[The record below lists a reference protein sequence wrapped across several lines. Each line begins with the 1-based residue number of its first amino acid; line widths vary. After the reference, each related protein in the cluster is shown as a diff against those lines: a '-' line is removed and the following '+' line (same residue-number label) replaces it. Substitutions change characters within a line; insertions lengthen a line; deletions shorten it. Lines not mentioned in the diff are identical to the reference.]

1 MVTIKDIAE
10 RLGISISTV
19 SKGLHGA
26 SDISEEMRQQ
36 VLDTAI
42 EMGYIIKEKKPAT
55 RQKVCI
61 IVENMEYAN
70 INQFGYEL
78 IAGFRLVASEAQFEV
93 DIVPIDQYFQT
104 WQTYDSLMKQNGYS
118 GAFFLGL
125 ELNEIYMK
133 QLEKTTIPTVLFD
146 NYISNEHIAY
156 VGTDIHVG
164 FSTLIRYLKEN
175 GHRKIAF
182 LNGSKNS
189 YISALRY
196 QGFIQA
202 MNEAELDLDMQL
214 IGHTV
219 YYPDETVAD
228 FVKGFTGRGATAIMC
243 ASDLIAARTINELHK
258 LGLRVPEDV
267 SVTGFDDLPVA
278 KYLAPPL
285 TTIRQERFALGKSAF
300 SLLKD
305 LMSGLP
311 VSTMLLH
318 STVVLRE
325 SVGKA
330 PNQANWDR
338 GLTPMS
344 QSKKWDTVSDP
355 CPNFV
360 KRRKRIS
367 FIIKECLISPLVSAR
382 LLHSKILYGSTC
394 RPSRTDNRYPCWF
407 PVIKAQTLWMSA
419 NHLYKLFHIF

>member
-1 MVTIKDIAE
+1 
-10 RLGISISTV
+10 
-19 SKGLHGA
+19 
-26 SDISEEMRQQ
+26 
-36 VLDTAI
+36 
-42 EMGYIIKEKKPAT
+42 
-55 RQKVCI
+55 
-61 IVENMEYAN
+61 MEYAN

-258 LGLRVPEDV
+258 LGLRVPEDI

-330 PNQANWDR
+330 PN
-338 GLTPMS
+338 
-344 QSKKWDTVSDP
+344 
-355 CPNFV
+355 
-360 KRRKRIS
+360 
-367 FIIKECLISPLVSAR
+367 
-382 LLHSKILYGSTC
+382 
-394 RPSRTDNRYPCWF
+394 
-407 PVIKAQTLWMSA
+407 
-419 NHLYKLFHIF
+419 

>member
-10 RLGISISTV
+10 ALGISISTV

-26 SDISEEMRQQ
+26 SDISEDMRRQ
-36 VLDTAI
+36 VLDTAAK
-42 EMGYIIKEKKPAT
+42 MGYIAKDKKSQNLEK
-55 RQKVCI
+55 QKICI

-78 IAGFRLVASEAQFEV
+78 IAGFKEIASAEGFAV
-93 DIVPIDQYFQT
+93 DVVPIDLCFQAAH
-104 WQTYDSLMKQNGYS
+104 TYDELINKNGYV

-125 ELNEIYMK
+125 ELNEEYMK
-133 QLEKTTIPTVLFD
+133 QLEKTNIPTVLFD
-146 NYISNEHIAY
+146 NYISNKNIAY

-164 FSTLIRYLKEN
+164 FSTLINQLKDN

-196 QGFIQA
+196 QGFVQSMTEA
-202 MNEAELDLDMQL
+202 GLECSAELFA
-214 IGHTV
+214 HTL
-219 YYPDETVAD
+219 YYPDESVAD
-228 FVKGFTGRGATAIMC
+228 SVKQFVDSGATAIMC

-258 LGLRVPEDV
+258 LDLRVPEDV

-300 SLLKD
+300 ALLKD
-305 LMSGLP
+305 LISGLP

-318 STVVLRE
+318 STVVNRE

-330 PNQANWDR
+330 PQ
-338 GLTPMS
+338 
-344 QSKKWDTVSDP
+344 K
-355 CPNFV
+355 
-360 KRRKRIS
+360 
-367 FIIKECLISPLVSAR
+367 
-382 LLHSKILYGSTC
+382 
-394 RPSRTDNRYPCWF
+394 
-407 PVIKAQTLWMSA
+407 
-419 NHLYKLFHIF
+419 

>member
-1 MVTIKDIAE
+1 MF
-10 RLGISISTV
+10 
-19 SKGLHGA
+19 
-26 SDISEEMRQQ
+26 
-36 VLDTAI
+36 
-42 EMGYIIKEKKPAT
+42 
-55 RQKVCI
+55 
-61 IVENMEYAN
+61 NMH
-70 INQFGYEL
+70 
-78 IAGFRLVASEAQFEV
+78 S
-93 DIVPIDQYFQT
+93 
-104 WQTYDSLMKQNGYS
+104 
-118 GAFFLGL
+118 
-125 ELNEIYMK
+125 
-133 QLEKTTIPTVLFD
+133 
-146 NYISNEHIAY
+146 
-156 VGTDIHVG
+156 
-164 FSTLIRYLKEN
+164 
-175 GHRKIAF
+175 HRKIAF

-330 PNQANWDR
+330 PN
-338 GLTPMS
+338 
-344 QSKKWDTVSDP
+344 
-355 CPNFV
+355 
-360 KRRKRIS
+360 
-367 FIIKECLISPLVSAR
+367 
-382 LLHSKILYGSTC
+382 
-394 RPSRTDNRYPCWF
+394 
-407 PVIKAQTLWMSA
+407 
-419 NHLYKLFHIF
+419 

>member
-1 MVTIKDIAE
+1 MVTIKDIAN

-36 VLDTAI
+36 VIDTAI
-42 EMGYIIKEKKPAT
+42 EMGYAIKEKKVNNA
-55 RQKVCI
+55 KKKICI

-78 IAGFRLVASEAQFEV
+78 IAGFKLVASEEEYEV
-93 DIVPIDQYFQT
+93 DVVPIDQYFQT
-104 WQTYDSLMKQNGYS
+104 WQTYDSLMKQNGYC

-125 ELNEIYMK
+125 ELNEIYMM

-146 NYISNEHIAY
+146 NYISNEHTAY

-164 FSTLIRYLKEN
+164 FGSLISHLKMN

-202 MNEAELDLDMQL
+202 MNDAQLDLDMQL

-219 YYPDETVAD
+219 YYPDEAVSE
-228 FVKGFTGRGATAIMC
+228 FVSAFVDKGATAIMC

-258 LGLRVPEDV
+258 MGLRVPEDI
-267 SVTGFDDLPVA
+267 SVTGYDDLPIA

-300 SLLKD
+300 SLLQD
-305 LMSGLP
+305 LINGLP

-325 SVGKA
+325 SVGPA
-330 PNQANWDR
+330 
-338 GLTPMS
+338 
-344 QSKKWDTVSDP
+344 
-355 CPNFV
+355 
-360 KRRKRIS
+360 
-367 FIIKECLISPLVSAR
+367 KER
-382 LLHSKILYGSTC
+382 
-394 RPSRTDNRYPCWF
+394 
-407 PVIKAQTLWMSA
+407 
-419 NHLYKLFHIF
+419 

>member
-42 EMGYIIKEKKPAT
+42 EMGYVIKEKKT
-55 RQKVCI
+55 VVKQKVCI

-118 GAFFLGL
+118 GECFRLL
-125 ELNEIYMK
+125 ELNEAYMK

-175 GHRKIAF
+175 GHEKIAF

-219 YYPDETVAD
+219 YYPDETVSD
-228 FVKGFTGRGATAIMC
+228 FVKSFTDKGATAIMC

-300 SLLKD
+300 ALLKD

-330 PNQANWDR
+330 PA
-338 GLTPMS
+338 
-344 QSKKWDTVSDP
+344 
-355 CPNFV
+355 
-360 KRRKRIS
+360 
-367 FIIKECLISPLVSAR
+367 
-382 LLHSKILYGSTC
+382 
-394 RPSRTDNRYPCWF
+394 DN
-407 PVIKAQTLWMSA
+407 
-419 NHLYKLFHIF
+419 N

>member
-1 MVTIKDIAE
+1 
-10 RLGISISTV
+10 
-19 SKGLHGA
+19 
-26 SDISEEMRQQ
+26 MRQQ

-55 RQKVCI
+55 RQQVLYHCRKYG
-61 IVENMEYAN
+61 YAR
-70 INQFGYEL
+70 ISTSSVMSL
-78 IAGFRLVASEAQFEV
+78 SPGFRLVASEAQFEV

-243 ASDLIAARTINELHK
+243 ASDLIAARTINQLHK

-318 STVVLRE
+318 STVV
-325 SVGKA
+325 
-330 PNQANWDR
+330 
-338 GLTPMS
+338 
-344 QSKKWDTVSDP
+344 
-355 CPNFV
+355 
-360 KRRKRIS
+360 
-367 FIIKECLISPLVSAR
+367 
-382 LLHSKILYGSTC
+382 
-394 RPSRTDNRYPCWF
+394 
-407 PVIKAQTLWMSA
+407 
-419 NHLYKLFHIF
+419 